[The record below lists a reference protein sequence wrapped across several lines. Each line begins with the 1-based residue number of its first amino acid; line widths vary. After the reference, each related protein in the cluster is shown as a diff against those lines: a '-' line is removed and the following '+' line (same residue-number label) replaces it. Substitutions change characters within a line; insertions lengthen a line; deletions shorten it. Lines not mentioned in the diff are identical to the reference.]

1 MSFKSVIENP
11 NYEETVHKMV
21 NNFYRNDSSDE
32 YLSVHGKIFPPQNKP
47 LFKPLKILSILN
59 TMYKERVQ
67 KTRGIVNDP
76 ELIITIYE
84 EWNENLKKY
93 CWNVI
98 EMMEELKK
106 DACMQLDG
114 LGDRLNNSML
124 EISKQSVLRE
134 DRDNLVELIKRT
146 FNDSRG
152 WDVNGL
158 KFHTITLADIFG
170 ENFEAVL
177 YEENAEP
184 ETKEVTKPADQTEL
198 AVQLDRNR
206 KKMAQILKDN
216 DLLKS
221 EISYLKRNIKKG
233 TGLKNK

>member
-11 NYEETVHKMV
+11 SYENTVHKMV
-21 NNFYRNDSSDE
+21 NNFYRNDSSEE
-32 YLSVHGKIFPPQNKP
+32 YLSGPGKIP
-47 LFKPLKILSILN
+47 LNQQSLKPLKILSILSS
-59 TMYKERVQ
+59 MYKDRVQ

-93 CWNVI
+93 CWSLI
-98 EMMEELKK
+98 DMMEELKK
-106 DACMQLDG
+106 DACVQLDG
-114 LGDRLNNSML
+114 LGDRLNNSIL

-134 DRDNLVELIKRT
+134 DRDNLMELIKRT
-146 FNDSRG
+146 FSDSRG

-170 ENFEAVL
+170 ENFEAIL
-177 YEENAEP
+177 DEDNAES
-184 ETKEVTKPADQTEL
+184 ETKEVTKHDDQGEL
-198 AVQLDRNR
+198 ILQLDRNR
-206 KKMAQILKDN
+206 KKTAEILKDN

-221 EISYLKRNIKKG
+221 EISYLKRQIKKG
-233 TGLKNK
+233 TGFKNK